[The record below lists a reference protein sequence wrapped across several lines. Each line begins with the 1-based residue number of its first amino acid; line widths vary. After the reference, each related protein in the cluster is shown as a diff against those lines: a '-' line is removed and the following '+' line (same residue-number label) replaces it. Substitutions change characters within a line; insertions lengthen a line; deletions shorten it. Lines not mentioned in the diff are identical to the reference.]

1 MQTIPASMLKEKK
14 AIFSLGG
21 SLVCPDVVDV
31 EYLKDF
37 RKFVMKR
44 LEEGWKFT
52 IVVGGGIQARRY
64 IEAASDV
71 LGGDITADDK
81 DWLGIH
87 ATRFNAH
94 LVRTI
99 FQSVAQPAL
108 VKDPEQD
115 EISQESKIVVASGWK
130 PGWSTDFV
138 ATKIATRLQAPL
150 VINLT
155 NITQVYTA
163 DPKLDPNAVPVEHM
177 LWSDFRAMVGDDWT
191 PGMNAP
197 YDPIAARL
205 AHEHDITVAVLNGKE
220 ISNLEKALLGQEF
233 LGTTLSSV

>member
-1 MQTIPASMLKEKK
+1 MLSEKK

-21 SLVCPDVVDV
+21 SLVCPDLVDV
-31 EYLKDF
+31 EYLKNF
-37 RKFVMKR
+37 RQFLLGKVN
-44 LEEGWKFT
+44 EGWQFT
-52 IVVGGGIQARRY
+52 IVVGGGTQARRY
-64 IEAASDV
+64 IEAAT
-71 LGGDITADDK
+71 DIMGKEITTDDQ

-99 FQSVAQPAL
+99 FRSVAQPAL
-108 VKDPEQD
+108 VTDPEED
-115 EISQESKIVVASGWK
+115 EIDMQYKVVVAAGWK

-138 ATKIATRLQAPL
+138 ATKIASRVGAPL
-150 VINLT
+150 VFNLS

-163 DPKLDPNAVPVEHM
+163 DPKKDPTAKPVEKM
-177 LWSDFRAMVGDDWT
+177 FWSDFRQMVGDKWV

-205 AHEHDITVAVLNGKE
+205 ADEHGMTVAVMNG
-220 ISNLEKALLGQEF
+220 SNLENLGNALEGGEF
-233 LGTTLSSV
+233 IGTTLSKE